1 MLKYLFMRIQMIG
14 KFIYSIVG
22 YPVEHGEH
30 YSISILF
37 VSIQFDLLEK
47 GVVISGNRVM
57 GYYYR

>member
-1 MLKYLFMRIQMIG
+1 MIG
-14 KFIYSIVG
+14 KLKFIYSIVG